1 VSGED
6 APASSSGSALA
17 GVTVQVV
24 RTGQVTQ
31 TDGAGN
37 FTLAGV
43 PGGDQQ
49 FQFSRGDIDARATI
63 PVIGGATVAVT
74 AAISRRSTVVISP
87 RGNAKQDPFS
97 PAQTPTPATT
107 PSGKVEQIEGIV
119 TANGGGALTIFDQ
132 RLGSV
137 VVTVTPATIIRKG
150 GTPIPLSEILVGMRV
165 HVMTLLK
172 TTGTF
177 TALEIILQNEHAATE
192 TPTAVP
198 TRTPTTTPT
207 VATTSPPS
215 ATPTETPTP

>member
-1 VSGED
+1 M
-6 APASSSGSALA
+6 L
-17 GVTVQVV
+17 T
-24 RTGQVTQ
+24 
-31 TDGAGN
+31 
-37 FTLAGV
+37 GV
-43 PGGDQQ
+43 PAGEQQ

-87 RGNAKQDPFS
+87 RGNAKPDPFS

-119 TANGGGALTIFDQ
+119 TANGGGTLTIFDQ

-150 GTPIPLSEILVGMRV
+150 GTPIPLSEILVACAFASRHCSRNHRHV
-165 HVMTLLK
+165 H
-172 TTGTF
+172 GRDHPS
-177 TALEIILQNEHAATE
+177 ER
-192 TPTAVP
+192 
-198 TRTPTTTPT
+198 TRRDGNANGRADENPTTTPT